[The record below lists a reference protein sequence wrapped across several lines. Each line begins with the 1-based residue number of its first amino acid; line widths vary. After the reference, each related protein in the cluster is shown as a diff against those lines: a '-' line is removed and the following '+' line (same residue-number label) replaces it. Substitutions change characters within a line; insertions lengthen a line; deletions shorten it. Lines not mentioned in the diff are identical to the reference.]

1 MLKRVKYYI
10 KIKNLIIK
18 NFPKDISHK
27 LIKLL

>member
-10 KIKNLIIK
+10 KIKKLIIK
-18 NFPKDISHK
+18 NFPTDIAHK